1 MKHAMPSPK
10 RRQRGLT
17 LVELLVAITIGLVVV
32 LAATNVLILGESQ
45 KRTTN
50 SNNDTSQSGAFAA
63 YTLDRVLR
71 SAGSGFAQSWNQGV
85 FGCRLSVARSGT
97 VILPRSTAFPAPFAG
112 FLGSAPGTLALAPVL
127 IGASQSEGGSD
138 VLMVMSGN
146 GSAGDAARQIR
157 SGVAA
162 TNNLRMDN
170 TVGLRSGDLGLV
182 TQPGSTDC
190 LLEQVNVTD
199 ATAFAAVGNEV
210 LPLGSTY
217 LNTDA
222 KLGTMA
228 ASGNAFFS
236 TVGNALANNVQFQ
249 LFGVDANRT
258 LVAYDLLRSGAT
270 GTTPDPVQP
279 LADGVAELHAMY
291 GISNAGPP
299 YNNVFTQWVAPTGDW
314 AIATV
319 MADPAKMRR
328 IVAVR
333 IALVMRDATY
343 EKEIVTTSR
352 PVLFED
358 TPGEI
363 GAVTYTTG
371 DNQHYR
377 LRVIDTSIPLRNM
390 LLLPAS

>member
-1 MKHAMPSPK
+1 MKHAMTSLT

-50 SNNDTSQSGAFAA
+50 SNNDTSQSGSFAA
-63 YTLDRVLR
+63 YTLDRALR
-71 SAGSGFAQSWNQGV
+71 SAGSGFAQSWDQGV
-85 FGCRLSVARSGT
+85 FGCRLGVARSGT
-97 VILPRSTAFPAPFAG
+97 AILPRATAFPAPFAG
-112 FLGSAPGTLALAPVL
+112 FLSGAPNNLALAPVL

-157 SGVAA
+157 SGVPA

-170 TVGLRSGDLGLV
+170 TVGLRNGDFGLV

-190 LLEQVNVTD
+190 LFEQVNVTD

-222 KLGTMA
+222 KLATMA
-228 ASGNAFFS
+228 ATGNAFFS

-249 LFGVDANRT
+249 LFGVDASRT

-270 GTTPDPVQP
+270 PAIPDPIQA

-299 YNNVFTQWVAPTGDW
+299 YDNVFRQWVPPTGEW

-343 EKEIVTTSR
+343 EKEIVTTGR
-352 PVLFED
+352 PAIFVG
-358 TPGEI
+358 TAGEMS
-363 GAVTYTTG
+363 ATTYTG
-371 DNQHYR
+371 DNQHFR